1 MNYKTFQDF
10 LNCVYIASKEVN
22 YQPSRDE
29 IFEGLLTVYSGE
41 TPDISSP
48 SQDTVTRTPQGVKL
62 LGAGMVKV
70 VHRCKDAKESE
81 TLDLNNCSLMQIPD
95 VVFSLMKAEK
105 VFSCNLSDNLISKIS
120 PRFGACFS
128 NITTLNLSANRVS
141 SLPSELIHCSQLQS
155 VDISINSFVVFP
167 PILLEIESITDIN
180 AKNNF
185 IADVDEDAIEE
196 HPNLELV
203 NLEENPLDQNTHARL
218 SRMEGIRIVLT
229 ERMMQ
234 EWEDLSC
241 WG

>member
-1 MNYKTFQDF
+1 M
-10 LNCVYIASKEVN
+10 
-22 YQPSRDE
+22 
-29 IFEGLLTVYSGE
+29 VYSENISE
-41 TPDISSP
+41 TQPANAMAE
-48 SQDTVTRTPQGVKL
+48 RAARGVKL
-62 LGAGMVKV
+62 LGAGVVKV
-70 VHRCKDAKESE
+70 VHRCDDAKE
-81 TLDLNNCSLMQIPD
+81 TKILDLNSCSLTQVPDAVYFLMRASDGKIFNIPLLI
-95 VVFSLMKAEK
+95 VIVFYFLKELPRDDPFHQK
-105 VFSCNLSDNLISKIS
+105 NEIQKCNISNNLITKI
-120 PRFGACFS
+120 PPKFGFCFQQL
-128 NITTLNLSANRVS
+128 TTLNLSANRIS

-185 IADVDEDAIEE
+185 IADVDEDALEE